1 VQGQDSE
8 YSRAGHLPLSYSRP
22 AEFLHIHTGIA
33 DGYIVKPTTSDEIA
47 EKVREQLKKQEEQ
60 ERFDEERMAEFI
72 ETRPEEHEAKN
83 PGEAW
88 LE

>member
-1 VQGQDSE
+1 
-8 YSRAGHLPLSYSRP
+8 
-22 AEFLHIHTGIA
+22 
-33 DGYIVKPTTSDEIA
+33 
-47 EKVREQLKKQEEQ
+47 VREQLKKQEEQ